1 MGQMGLLSMIITL
14 SKNLWGGCGK
24 LYCRQLIQEKHL
36 QFHEDMTYSEDRVF
50 NIEYY
55 GYLKH
60 YGIAS
65 DSTYTCDYVPDQS
78 VIHLSFVKDRKSFIS
93 EIEKIKKE
101 KEFLLSRQIQRSDE
115 VISDAIASTLSTF
128 CAIKGEDNTYH
139 SFCER
144 VKKVREAAGSIEFAA
159 TWKRRLVKS
168 CYNNGFL
175 YPIYVYYRHKQKRS
189 MG

>member
-1 MGQMGLLSMIITL
+1 M
-14 SKNLWGGCGK
+14 GK

-55 GYLKH
+55 SYLEH

-65 DSTYTCDYVPDQS
+65 DSTYICDYEPDQS
-78 VIHLSFVKDRKSFIS
+78 VVHLSFEKTRKSFIS

-101 KEFLLSRQIQRSDE
+101 KAFLLFRQIQRSDE
-115 VISDAIASTLSTF
+115 VVSDAIASALSTF
-128 CAIKGEDNTYH
+128 CVIKGEDNTYH

-144 VKKVREAAGSIEFAA
+144 VKDVREAAGSIEFAA

>member
-1 MGQMGLLSMIITL
+1 MWKAVLPPTDS
-14 SKNLWGGCGK
+14 
-24 LYCRQLIQEKHL
+24 RKHL

-93 EIEKIKKE
+93 EIEK
-101 KEFLLSRQIQRSDE
+101 
-115 VISDAIASTLSTF
+115 
-128 CAIKGEDNTYH
+128 
-139 SFCER
+139 
-144 VKKVREAAGSIEFAA
+144 
-159 TWKRRLVKS
+159 
-168 CYNNGFL
+168 
-175 YPIYVYYRHKQKRS
+175 
-189 MG
+189 

>member
-1 MGQMGLLSMIITL
+1 MGLLSMIITL

-78 VIHLSFVKDRKSFIS
+78 VIHLSFVRNF
-93 EIEKIKKE
+93 
-101 KEFLLSRQIQRSDE
+101 F
-115 VISDAIASTLSTF
+115 
-128 CAIKGEDNTYH
+128 
-139 SFCER
+139 
-144 VKKVREAAGSIEFAA
+144 
-159 TWKRRLVKS
+159 
-168 CYNNGFL
+168 
-175 YPIYVYYRHKQKRS
+175 YPGRFSGVTK
-189 MG
+189 